1 LHKPAFLKLLIC
13 IDLAVCLVMALPWL
27 STQFLAVLSYLN
39 GFAGLGGEPLNF
51 PPEAFFF
58 VNLAG
63 VFGVAYNVIMLKSDD
78 IRAHL
83 INNGARLCVV
93 ALLAAYIGLQ
103 GLPQIFLLFVLTEL
117 LGFYVTKRWLRGKSH
132 AG

>member
-13 IDLAVCLVMALPWL
+13 IDLAVCVVLALPWL

-39 GFAGLGGEPLNF
+39 GLVGLGGGPLNF
-51 PPEAFFF
+51 PAEAFFF

-63 VFGVAYNVIMLKSDD
+63 VFGVAYNVIILKSDD
-78 IRAHL
+78 IWVHL
-83 INNGARLCVV
+83 INNGARLGVI

-103 GLPQIFLLFVLTEL
+103 GLPQIFLFFVMTEL
-117 LGFYVTKRWLRGKSH
+117 LGFYVTKRWLRGISH